1 MKNLSLATVVGLAT
15 LSTGLFATVD
25 TPTTVDTLI
34 LYSQGSVNKY
44 GGDAETRINH
54 LITTTNK
61 IYADSG
67 LNLKLN
73 PVKIQQY
80 QMDDRANSGTV
91 LSAIRQDAEVTRIRN
106 EVGADTVVMYR
117 PYAGDGACGL
127 AYQNNYLNNPS
138 ATWVEKYAF
147 AHVSIDCGGYVTAHE
162 VGHNTGLGHSAKQ
175 GSEGAYKYAR
185 GHGVQNTFTT
195 IMAYAGVY
203 NGTKIYKFSSP
214 SLDCNGQPCGIE
226 EGEQNEADAVK
237 ALLQTLPLV
246 ENFREHIVIDDG
258 NDGDDNNDDTDNGDD
273 NNNTDNGGNNGDDD
287 NTDDGDNNNTNDGG
301 NNGDDDNTDDGD
313 DGDDNDGT
321 VDDAAKKLANA
332 LKAYNDQQAK
342 VDQDKEDLAKL
353 KEIIQDKKDAVT
365 ATRGD
370 YRKQR
375 AVYND
380 TKKEYRNLIKA
391 YRVVLKEYR
400 KAKRDYKRE
409 KITQEQLDEVKARL
423 DTAKTTYKTYYNDV
437 VVPAYTVVKEFRAT
451 TIQPAIDE
459 YKEARADY
467 RTFYNDVYRADKT
480 KLRELKQAYLKAK
493 RAQG

>member
-1 MKNLSLATVVGLAT
+1 MRNLSLATIVGLAT

-25 TPTTVDTLI
+25 TTTVDTLI
-34 LYSQGSVNKY
+34 LYSQGSVDKY

-80 QMDDRANSGTV
+80 QMDDKATSGTV
-91 LSAIRQDAEVTRIRN
+91 LSAIREDAEVTKIRN

-127 AYQNNYLNNPS
+127 AYQNNYLRDPN

-162 VGHNTGLGHSAKQ
+162 VGHNTGLGHSSAQ
-175 GSEGAYKYAR
+175 NSEGAYTYAR
-185 GHGVQNTFTT
+185 GHGVQNNFTT
-195 IMAYAGVY
+195 VMAYAGVY

-226 EGEQNEADAVK
+226 AGEENEADAVK

-258 NDGDDNNDDTDNGDD
+258 NDGD
-273 NNNTDNGGNNGDDD
+273 NNNTDNGDDD
-287 NTDDGDNNNTNDGG
+287 NADDNNKNDGG
-301 NNGDDDNTDDGD
+301 NNGDDNNNTDDGD
-313 DGDDNDGT
+313 DGDDNNGT
-321 VDDAAKKLANA
+321 VDDAAKKLAEA
-332 LKAYNDQQAK
+332 LKAYNDQKAK
-342 VDQDKEDLAKL
+342 VDADKEELTKL
-353 KEIIQDKKDAVT
+353 KAIIGEKKDGVT
-365 ATRGD
+365 DTRVD

-375 AVYND
+375 STYQD
-380 TKKEYRNLIKA
+380 TKKEYRNLVKA

-400 KAKRDYKRE
+400 QAKRDYKRE
-409 KITQEQLDEVKARL
+409 NITQEQLDAVKAKL
-423 DTAKTTYKTYYNDV
+423 DTAKATYQTYYNDV
-437 VVPAYTVVKEFRAT
+437 VMPAYTVLKEFRAT

-467 RTFYNDVYRADKT
+467 RTFYTDVYRADRT
-480 KLRELKQAYLKAK
+480 KLRELKRAYLKLE

>member
-1 MKNLSLATVVGLAT
+1 MRNLSLATIVGLAT

-25 TPTTVDTLI
+25 TTTVDTLI
-34 LYSQGSVNKY
+34 LYSQGSVDKY

-80 QMDDRANSGTV
+80 QMDDKATSGTV
-91 LSAIRQDAEVTRIRN
+91 LSAIRQDAEVTKIRDK
-106 EVGADTVVMYR
+106 VGADTVVMYR

-127 AYQNNYLNNPS
+127 AYQNNYLRDPN

-162 VGHNTGLGHSAKQ
+162 VGHNTGLGHSAAQ
-175 GSEGAYKYAR
+175 GSEGAYTYAR
-185 GHGVQNTFTT
+185 GHGVQNNFTT
-195 IMAYAGVY
+195 VMAYSGVY

-226 EGEQNEADAVK
+226 AGEENEADAVK

-246 ENFREHIVIDDG
+246 ENFREHIVVDDG
-258 NDGDDNNDDTDNGDD
+258 NNKSDGDDNNGTVNDGDNGDD
-273 NNNTDNGGNNGDDD
+273 NN
-287 NTDDGDNNNTNDGG
+287 
-301 NNGDDDNTDDGD
+301 
-313 DGDDNDGT
+313 GT
-321 VDDAAKKLANA
+321 VDDGAKKLAQA
-332 LKAYNDQQAK
+332 LKAYNDQKAK
-342 VDQDKEDLAKL
+342 VDADKEELTKL
-353 KEIIQDKKDAVT
+353 KAIIGEKKDGVND
-365 ATRGD
+365 TRVD

-375 AVYND
+375 STYKD
-380 TKKEYRNLIKA
+380 TKKEYKNLVKA

-400 KAKRDYKRE
+400 QAKRDYKRE
-409 KITQEQLDEVKARL
+409 NITQEQLDAVQVKL
-423 DTAKTTYKTYYNDV
+423 DTAKTTYKTYYTDV
-437 VVPAYTVVKEFRAT
+437 VLPEYTVLKEFKVT

-459 YKEARADY
+459 YKEACADY
-467 RTFYNDVYRADKT
+467 RTFYNDVYRADIT
-480 KLRELKQAYLKAK
+480 KLRELKRAYLKLEK
-493 RAQG
+493 AQG